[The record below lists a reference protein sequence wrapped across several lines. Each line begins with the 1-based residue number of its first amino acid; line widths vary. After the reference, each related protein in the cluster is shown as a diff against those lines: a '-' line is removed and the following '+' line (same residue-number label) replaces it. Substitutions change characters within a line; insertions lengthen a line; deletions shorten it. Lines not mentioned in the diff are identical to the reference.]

1 MTTNTAATGP
11 AEPGRSATVPVIDAH
26 QHYWRFGEA
35 DQSAWR
41 TPAHRA
47 IERDYGP
54 ADLAP
59 ELSVCGVDAT
69 VLMQSVDEPAEN
81 DRLRDYARAA
91 GTVAGVVGWLP
102 LSDPEA
108 ARAEWQRADT
118 TAWCGVRTLIGRD
131 PLAWLADPA
140 VLDLFGDLA
149 REGLVWD
156 VVPITAEQVAAVA
169 RLAETVPELRL
180 VVDHLS
186 RPPLDSGAWQPWADQ
201 VAELA
206 RCPGVA
212 CKVSVGVDALTAWSR
227 WQPEVLRPYVAH
239 VLESFGPGR
248 LMLASNWPVVL
259 LRATYAQAW
268 ADLTAALVGAGAQAA
283 DLSQITGGTAE
294 RWYRLG
300 PVTAAALDGVN
311 QSGQQ
316 TTTTQHGERQEA

>member
-1 MTTNTAATGP
+1 LTTPPAPPGP
-11 AEPGRSATVPVIDAH
+11 AEPSATARTIDAH

-59 ELSVCGVDAT
+59 DLAACGVDAT

-81 DRLRDYARAA
+81 DRLRDYAVTA

-102 LSDPEA
+102 LSDPPA
-108 ARAEWQRADT
+108 ARAEWQRAGTPD
-118 TAWCGVRTLIGRD
+118 WCGVRTLVGRD
-131 PLAWLADPA
+131 PLGWLAEPP
-140 VLDLFGDLA
+140 VVELFRDLA
-149 REGLVWD
+149 RAGLVWD
-156 VVPITAEQVAAVA
+156 VVPITAEQVVAVT
-169 RLAETVPELRL
+169 RLATAVPELRL
-180 VVDHLS
+180 VVDHLA
-186 RPPLDSGAWQPWADQ
+186 RPPLDSGGWQPWAGLVSD
-201 VAELA
+201 LA

-227 WQPEVLRPYVAH
+227 WQPEALGPYVAH

-283 DLSQITGGTAE
+283 DLSQICGGTAE
-294 RWYRLG
+294 RWYG
-300 PVTAAALDGVN
+300 LDG
-311 QSGQQ
+311 G
-316 TTTTQHGERQEA
+316 R

>member
-1 MTTNTAATGP
+1 MTTAA
-11 AEPGRSATVPVIDAH
+11 AVEPVQTGRSAPAPVIDAH

-41 TPAHRA
+41 TAAHQA

-59 ELSVCGVDAT
+59 ELAACGVDAT

-81 DRLRDYARAA
+81 DRLGRYAEAA

-102 LSDPEA
+102 LSDPDA

-118 TAWCGVRTLIGRD
+118 RAWCGVRTLVGRD
-131 PLAWLADPA
+131 PLAWLTEPA
-140 VLDLFGDLA
+140 VRELFGDLA
-149 REGLVWD
+149 RAGLVWD
-156 VVPITAEQVAAVA
+156 VVPVTAEQVAAVT
-169 RLAETVPELRL
+169 RLAGTVPGLRL
-180 VVDHLS
+180 VVDHLA
-186 RPPLDSGAWQPWADQ
+186 RPPLDSGGWQPWADQ
-201 VAELA
+201 VFELA
-206 RCPGVA
+206 RCAGVA

-227 WQPEVLRPYVAH
+227 WEPEVLRPYVAQ

-268 ADLTAALVGAGAQAA
+268 ADLDAALVAAGASVA
-283 DLSQITGGTAE
+283 DLSEIRGGTAA
-294 RWYRLG
+294 RWYGLG
-300 PVTAAALDGVN
+300 GA
-311 QSGQQ
+311 
-316 TTTTQHGERQEA
+316 R